1 MSDEVKIPEWWI
13 TGQAE
18 KRGPYRDRETAYA
31 VARALKQANPG
42 RHLAVENPQG
52 HAEDVE
58 V

>member
-1 MSDEVKIPEWWI
+1 MPDTVKIEEWWI

-31 VARALKQANPG
+31 VARALKQMNPG
-42 RHLAVENPQG
+42 RPLAVENPQG
-52 HAEDVE
+52 VSEDVE